1 MKDGEIAE
9 TGHYEELMA
18 AQQSFYELIKEY
30 SAKHS
35 RRRNSHAV
43 VGTTLAEAIL
53 EETEESVAESDN
65 ATIEEL
71 EEDQGLLIKK
81 QLTKAVGDD
90 FAEEEDELIAEEAMK
105 KGGIEWNLVK
115 AYIKAGTVKLSVA
128 VVLLCLI
135 TELCMVGTSLWLK
148 HWITKTKEE
157 LDDSLALFLG
167 VYAALTVVYVVLFIV
182 FLYLILAVGRIRAS
196 ELIHQRLLSTV
207 LRLPMSFFDTTPI
220 GRIVNRFSSDCFSID
235 EHLPWKFM
243 DLTYLVVSVSITMVM
258 ISVTTPIFIALIP
271 ILAVVYYLIQD
282 YYLWATRSL
291 KRINSTSLSPLYQ
304 HFDETLNGVATIRA
318 MAVQQQFIQ
327 ENTKRTDYHSNAFT
341 AYKYSDRWVELR
353 LQWLGSTII
362 FIIALSGVF
371 GRYTLDPSLVG
382 LALNY
387 AMGVTDNI
395 MWLCRDFSEWQS
407 HLVAVERVQEYTD
420 KHTEAP
426 EKLERSVPAQW
437 PDQGRVVF
445 KNFSARYREG
455 LDLVVKNL
463 SFEVQPCEKI
473 GIVGRTGAGKS
484 SLTLALFRIIE
495 AANSDWARASDN
507 SGYHGSNKD
516 DGGSIV
522 GENSLAHG
530 RI

>member
-1 MKDGEIAE
+1 
-9 TGHYEELMA
+9 
-18 AQQSFYELIKEY
+18 
-30 SAKHS
+30 
-35 RRRNSHAV
+35 
-43 VGTTLAEAIL
+43 
-53 EETEESVAESDN
+53 
-65 ATIEEL
+65 
-71 EEDQGLLIKK
+71 
-81 QLTKAVGDD
+81 
-90 FAEEEDELIAEEAMK
+90 
-105 KGGIEWNLVK
+105 
-115 AYIKAGTVKLSVA
+115 
-128 VVLLCLI
+128 
-135 TELCMVGTSLWLK
+135 
-148 HWITKTKEE
+148 
-157 LDDSLALFLG
+157 
-167 VYAALTVVYVVLFIV
+167 
-182 FLYLILAVGRIRAS
+182 
-196 ELIHQRLLSTV
+196 
-207 LRLPMSFFDTTPI
+207 
-220 GRIVNRFSSDCFSID
+220 
-235 EHLPWKFM
+235 M
-243 DLTYLVVSVSITMVM
+243 DLTYLIVSVSITVVM

-271 ILAVVYYLIQD
+271 ILAVVYYFIQD
-282 YYLWATRSL
+282 YYLWAVRSL

-327 ENTKRTDYHSNAFT
+327 ENNKRTDYHANAFT
-341 AYKYSDRWVELR
+341 AYKYSNRWVELR

-395 MWLCRDFSEWQS
+395 MWLCRDFSDWQA
-407 HLVAVERVQEYTD
+407 HLVAIERVQEYTD

-426 EKLERSVPAQW
+426 EKLDRSVPAQW

-507 SGYHGSNKD
+507 SGYHEPNKD
-516 DGGSIV
+516 GGIDAGEREPLLGQQPYSSNDPDEEIDGGSIEIDGIDISTLGLADLRRHLAIIPQDPTLFAGTV
-522 GENSLAHG
+522 RSNLDPFHEALDADLWEALERAHLKDAIRNLPGGLSAEVAQGGENFSVGQRSLLCLARALLRKSKILILDEATAAVDVETDELIQRTIREVFKDRTVLTIAHRIKTVMDASKILVMEQGSVVEFEAPGVLLQRPDSMFFKLAHQAG
-530 RI
+530 EVAM